1 MVGQLHHMGCQNQHL
16 TLEVQNLQSFIQQL
30 FEEKQIEKLSF
41 QGKVQGLTKAHVAT
55 ILEGK
60 ESIKALTK
68 EVAEKKFVL

>member
-16 TLEVQNLQSFIQQL
+16 TLEVQNLKHLVSQL
-30 FEEKQIEKLSF
+30 LAEKEKEKLVF